1 MTERLGYYIITGTRQ
16 KNLHFHLELYMYAS
30 VSHKKMCK
38 DTTMDQSDIQYTL
51 ELLNDAI
58 TENDWDKV
66 EEARETLKEFL
77 DGN

>member
-1 MTERLGYYIITGTRQ
+1 
-16 KNLHFHLELYMYAS
+16 MYAS

-38 DTTMDQSDIQYTL
+38 DTKMDQSDIQYTL

-77 DGN
+77 DGDGPPLEE